1 MITIPVTMETSGVAT
16 GVERIKQQVGSLKSG
31 GVAGTF
37 KALAGDLAMANSPA
51 EMLSATMN
59 RLAIA
64 MKGTFLGA
72 AGLAIGKLLASPFE
86 QLNVILGESATRAKT
101 AIDSISKAGGEVSF
115 DQAKA
120 QAEQLKAAIDEIGSS
135 IQKIQ
140 GNPFLRLADT
150 IMGVTKEMKLLQ
162 ESLQRVAASQL
173 TFGVAVDAK
182 NAQEMVGK
190 SDEEKQKIR
199 IRQEAE
205 AKIARLREEVP
216 GTGINLDTAIADVRA
231 EEAAKLKDI
240 ELQKQKRSQQD
251 ILKATEQIGKIEEKI
266 RQSRMSGPELAEEL
280 IKKYNELIGMRDL
293 FASFGTT
300 EGAAQA
306 AQFGVEAAQLKE
318 RLAGMGQEKASGIQI
333 LADSLQQVGGGGRFA
348 QVGGG
353 DGSVDYLKRLTDTN
367 NKQLNALI
375 SIDRNTSGGAAAAGP
390 Q

>member
-16 GVERIKQQVGSLKSG
+16 GIERINQQVGSLKSG
-31 GVAGTF
+31 AVAGTF

-72 AGLAIGKLLASPFE
+72 AGMAIGKLLAAPFE
-86 QLNVILGESATRAKT
+86 QLNVILGESANRAKT

-115 DQAKA
+115 EQAKS

-182 NAQEMVGK
+182 NAQELVGK

-205 AKIARLREEVP
+205 AKIARLREELP
-216 GTGINLDTAIADVRA
+216 GTGLNLDTAIADVRA

-251 ILKATEQIGKIEEKI
+251 ILRTTEQISKIEEKI
-266 RQSRMSGPELAEEL
+266 RQSRMSEPALADEL
-280 IKKYNELIGMRDL
+280 IKKYQELIGMRDL

-306 AQFGVEAAQLKE
+306 AQFGLEAAQIKE
-318 RLAGMGQEKASGIQI
+318 RLAGMGKGGSSSFEVLS
-333 LADSLQQVGGGGRFA
+333 DSMQKVGGGGRFT
-348 QVGGG
+348 QIGGG
-353 DGSVDYLKRLTDTN
+353 ENAVDYLKRIDDTN
-367 NKQLNALI
+367 KQQLRALI
-375 SIDRNTSGGAAAAGP
+375 TIGNNTASNSGVN
-390 Q
+390 

>member
-16 GVERIKQQVGSLKSG
+16 GMERINQQVGSLKSG
-31 GVAGTF
+31 AVAGTF
-37 KALAGDLAMANSPA
+37 KSLAGDLAMANSPA

-64 MKGTFLGA
+64 IKGTFLGA
-72 AGLAIGKLLASPFE
+72 AGMAIGKLLAAPFE
-86 QLNVILGESATRAKT
+86 QLNVILGESANRAKT

-115 DQAKA
+115 EQAKS

-182 NAQEMVGK
+182 NAQELVGK

-205 AKIARLREEVP
+205 AKIARLREELP
-216 GTGINLDTAIADVRA
+216 GTGLNLDTAIADVRA

-251 ILKATEQIGKIEEKI
+251 ILRTTEQISKIEEKI
-266 RQSRMSGPELAEEL
+266 RQSRMSEPALADEL
-280 IKKYNELIGMRDL
+280 IKKYQELIGMRDL

-306 AQFGVEAAQLKE
+306 AQFGLEAAQIKE
-318 RLAGMGQEKASGIQI
+318 RLAGMGKGGSSSFEVLS
-333 LADSLQQVGGGGRFA
+333 DSMQKVGGGGRFT
-348 QVGGG
+348 QIGGG
-353 DGSVDYLKRLTDTN
+353 ENAVDYLKRIDDTN
-367 NKQLNALI
+367 KQQLRALI
-375 SIDRNTSGGAAAAGP
+375 TIGNNTASNSGVN
-390 Q
+390 